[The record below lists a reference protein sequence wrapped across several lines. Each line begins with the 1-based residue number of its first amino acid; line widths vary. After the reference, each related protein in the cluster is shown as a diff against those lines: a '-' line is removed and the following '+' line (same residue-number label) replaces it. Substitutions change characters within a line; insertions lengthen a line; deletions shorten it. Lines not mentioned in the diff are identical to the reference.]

1 MKPFDNADSENR
13 LIFSVCLPNQAAR
26 EKQEKEEKS
35 ERKSLSA
42 EKQLCCYLVEFD
54 DGLLAVTQVY
64 MLGCRA
70 LLAHSLSASLVLH
83 PCVMYNNSL

>member
-42 EKQLCCYLVEFD
+42 EKQFCCYLVEFD

-64 MLGCRA
+64 MLGPF
-70 LLAHSLSASLVLH
+70 LLTLFLPL
-83 PCVMYNNSL
+83 